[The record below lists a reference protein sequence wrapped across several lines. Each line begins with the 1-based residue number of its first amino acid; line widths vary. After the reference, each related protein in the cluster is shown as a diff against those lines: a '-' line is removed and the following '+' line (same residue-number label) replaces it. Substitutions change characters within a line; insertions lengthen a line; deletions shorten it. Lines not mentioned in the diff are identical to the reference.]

1 MASRHFSRMIVLQ
14 SLYEWEIWNHE
25 KDINEIIDRNIEN
38 FGNDLSDKEFP
49 KTLILKI
56 IENKDKLDEVIQ
68 KSAVERPISQIN
80 LVDRNVLRLG
90 LYELLFD
97 KTGDVP
103 PKVAINEAVELAK
116 NFGGE
121 HSFSFING
129 VLGTVYKTMLEINPE
144 INKPVE
150 KSEEVAEEK
159 PSEPEISTT
168 N

>member
-49 KTLILKI
+49 KILVTKI
-56 IENKDKLDEVIQ
+56 IENKDKLDEIIQ

-90 LYELLFD
+90 LYELIFD

-103 PKVAINEAVELAK
+103 PKVAINESVELAK

-144 INKPVE
+144 ASTPV
-150 KSEEVAEEK
+150 EK
-159 PSEPEISTT
+159 PSEVVEETPSEDLPTT

>member
-38 FGNDLSDKEFP
+38 YGSDLSDQEYP
-49 KTLILKI
+49 KKLIANI
-56 IENKDKLDEVIQ
+56 IENIPKLDEVIQ

-80 LVDRNVLRLG
+80 IVDRNVLRIG

-97 KTGDVP
+97 KSGDVP

-116 NFGGE
+116 NFGGQN
-121 HSFSFING
+121 SFSFVNG
-129 VLGTVYKTMLEINPE
+129 VLGTVYKTMQEINTDE
-144 INKPVE
+144 NL
-150 KSEEVAEEK
+150 
-159 PSEPEISTT
+159 T
-168 N
+168 NNE

>member
-25 KDINEIIDRNIEN
+25 KDINEIIDRNIDN
-38 FGNDLSDKEFP
+38 YGSDLSDKEYP
-49 KTLILKI
+49 KTLITNVLK
-56 IENKDKLDEVIQ
+56 NQTQLDDIIQ

-80 LVDRNVLRLG
+80 TVDRNVLRIG

-97 KTGDVP
+97 KSGDVP

-116 NFGGE
+116 NFGGQN
-121 HSFSFING
+121 SFSFVNG
-129 VLGTVYKTMLEINPE
+129 VLGTVYKTMQEINPE
-144 INKPVE
+144 GNDIINP
-150 KSEEVAEEK
+150 
-159 PSEPEISTT
+159 PSTEQIV